1 MTDCEIILQILS
13 DGKPHNV
20 IEIMQ
25 RGKPGC
31 INWAVRSRISDLKK
45 KGHNIRSWI
54 DRNGQAVYQLLPAV
68 KYDSEGQ
75 GILIYGQ
82 PITKNINY

>member
-1 MTDCEIILQILS
+1 MKTDCEIILQILS

-25 RGKPGC
+25 RGKPGA
-31 INWAVRSRISDLKK
+31 INWAVRSRVSDLKK

-54 DRNGQAVYQLLPAV
+54 DKNRQAVYQLMPEP
-68 KYDSEGQ
+68 KYDENNQ
-75 GILIYGQ
+75 GVLLPSGRWYG
-82 PITKNINY
+82 